1 MEGLIYLAKIRINYD
16 LKTNDETIK
25 KEILGI
31 KNNNVI
37 VFKDNDYT
45 VNIQLFDNQIIMRRE
60 NNEAILEISLGNIN
74 KCVYLL
80 KQYKNNLELDI
91 KLIEL
96 KINDLNVYFKYEL
109 NDEIKEFNLKY
120 EVIK

>member
-37 VFKDNDYT
+37 VFKDDEYI
-45 VNIQLFDNQIIMRRE
+45 VNIQVLDNKIIMKRE
-60 NNEAILEISLGNIN
+60 NNEVILEIHLGIVN
-74 KCVYLL
+74 KCTYFL
-80 KQYKNNLELDI
+80 KQYKSNLELDI

-109 NDEIKEFNLKY
+109 NDELKEFNLKY